1 MQFVLFSLSI
11 SRATRVKLNE
21 EGKWIGFPNFAT
33 RIFLKTSSRFE
44 AFANRCLAFCSRDCY
59 SAFILQTGVGIAGLS
74 RGLIF
79 QFIIVQVVETF
90 AIQLVSAKKSL
101 VYTEILFYQLFRII
115 FVTSKTFI
123 SIYNLLYTNMNVIVI
138 ENCRHNGTYVR
149 EKIFYLVEQIN
160 SHKKNDLDNWTD
172 YHDNIRLRVLT
183 A

>member
-1 MQFVLFSLSI
+1 MRFALFCLSI
-11 SRATRVKLNE
+11 SRATRIKLNE

-90 AIQLVSAKKSL
+90 AIQPVSVKKSL
-101 VYTEILFYQLFRII
+101 VYPETLFYQLFRII
-115 FVTSKTFI
+115 FVTSKTSI
-123 SIYNLLYTNMNVIVI
+123 SIYNLLYTNMSVIVI
-138 ENCRHNGTYVR
+138 KNCRDHETYEW
-149 EKIFYLVEQIN
+149 EKIFYSVKQIDL
-160 SHKKNDLDNWTD
+160 HKKK
-172 YHDNIRLRVLT
+172 RFR
-183 A
+183 

>member
-1 MQFVLFSLSI
+1 MDFIRISINGRKNVRFVLFCLSI
-11 SRATRVKLNE
+11 SRATRVKLKE

-79 QFIIVQVVETF
+79 QFIIAQVVETF
-90 AIQLVSAKKSL
+90 AIQLVSVKKSL
-101 VYTEILFYQLFRII
+101 VYTETLFYQLFRII

-138 ENCRHNGTYVR
+138 ENRRDDETYAR
-149 EKIFYLVEQIN
+149 ERVFYLVKQIN
-160 SHKKNDLDNWTD
+160 LHRKEK
-172 YHDNIRLRVLT
+172 I
-183 A
+183 

>member
-1 MQFVLFSLSI
+1 MDFIRISINGRKNVRFVLFCLSI
-11 SRATRVKLNE
+11 SRATRVKLKE

-79 QFIIVQVVETF
+79 QFIIAQVVETF
-90 AIQLVSAKKSL
+90 AIQLVSVKKSL
-101 VYTEILFYQLFRII
+101 VYTETLFYQLFRII

-138 ENCRHNGTYVR
+138 ENRRDDETYAR
-149 EKIFYLVEQIN
+149 ERVFYLVKQI
-160 SHKKNDLDNWTD
+160 DL
-172 YHDNIRLRVLT
+172 HRKEKI
-183 A
+183 

>member
-1 MQFVLFSLSI
+1 MDFIRISINRRKNVRFVLFCLSI
-11 SRATRVKLNE
+11 SRATRVKLKE

-90 AIQLVSAKKSL
+90 AIQLVSVKKSL
-101 VYTEILFYQLFRII
+101 VYTETLFYQSFRII

-123 SIYNLLYTNMNVIVI
+123 SIYNLLYTNMNVIVF
-138 ENCRHNGTYVR
+138 ENCRDDERYAR
-149 EKIFYLVEQIN
+149 EGVFYLVKQIN
-160 SHKKNDLDNWTD
+160 LHRKKF
-172 YHDNIRLRVLT
+172 
-183 A
+183 